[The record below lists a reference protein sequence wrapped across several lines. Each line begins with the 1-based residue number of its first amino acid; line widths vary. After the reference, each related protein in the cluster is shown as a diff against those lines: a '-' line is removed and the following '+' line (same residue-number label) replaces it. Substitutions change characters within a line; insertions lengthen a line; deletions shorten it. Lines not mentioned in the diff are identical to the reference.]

1 MKAMIVKDFRMI
13 ARERTIMSAI
23 SILVFIAS
31 FSSIITFGLLVLYKP
46 DFVSI
51 SGVRVGV
58 AGDAPVLKLSGV
70 DVKYD
75 TLEEGLKD
83 FYAGKI
89 DALLY
94 LPEENVSSTNFV
106 TVYLP
111 KDEISGI
118 IATSKVKEILKEYQ
132 KRLRK
137 INGIPSSH
145 GFSFYDENFKKI
157 EIKEGSSITFRFIY
171 GVLIPLLLIT
181 TAIITGG
188 LVIDLVS
195 EEYETRTYEV
205 ILSTPLSP
213 SEFISSK
220 IFVSLLISSILSVIW
235 ILLIHLNV
243 GIHNAL
249 LILILSISVSM
260 IFSSLGAISTIVL
273 KDRERSQLV
282 FSIMSVSFVTASF
295 SGKSMIGSVTA
306 RISAGSYFNAVEFII
321 YPLIGSILLLMS
333 IFLAKKL
340 EMIE

>member
-1 MKAMIVKDFRMI
+1 MKAMIVKDIRMI

-23 SILVFIAS
+23 SILIFIAS

-46 DFVSI
+46 DFVSM
-51 SGVRVGV
+51 SGVKVGV
-58 AGDAPVLKLSGV
+58 AGNCLMLKMSGV
-70 DVKYD
+70 DAEYD

-83 FYAGKI
+83 FYGGKI

-94 LPEENVSSTNFV
+94 LPEENISSTNFV

-118 IATSKVKEILKEYQ
+118 IVTSKVKEILKEYQ
-132 KRLRK
+132 KRLREM
-137 INGIPSSH
+137 NSIPASH
-145 GFSFYDENFKKI
+145 GFSFYDENFKRI

-171 GVLIPLLLIT
+171 AVLIPLLLIT

-188 LVIDLVS
+188 LVIDLIS
-195 EEYETRTYEV
+195 EEYETKTYEV

-220 IFVSLLISSILSVIW
+220 IFVSLLISSILSVTW
-235 ILLIHLNV
+235 IVLIFLNV
-243 GIHNAL
+243 GIHNAF

-260 IFSSLGAISTIVL
+260 IFSSIGAISSLLL

-282 FSIMSVSFVTASF
+282 FSLVSVSFVTVSF
-295 SGKSMIGSVTA
+295 SGKSMIGSISA
-306 RISAGSYFNAVEFII
+306 RISAGSYFDTGEFMI
-321 YPLIGSILLLMS
+321 YPLIGSALLLIS
-333 IFLAKKL
+333 VFLSKRW
-340 EMIE
+340 EVVE